1 MHFFHWPACPLDLLL
16 ALLMVLRNSGTVLHA
31 LFLPVEPEMVGNP
44 EAMTGT
50 PESLGN
56 DPLSNLKVKL

>member
-1 MHFFHWPACPLDLLL
+1 
-16 ALLMVLRNSGTVLHA
+16 MVLWNSGTVLHA

-56 DPLSNLKVKL
+56 DPLSNLKRAGAAE